1 MLTKN
6 YRTRTAFRDMDNKLR
21 SETCWPIGLDI
32 GYSGVK
38 TCSGNMISCFPS
50 YAAQNK
56 YETRLLLGGEEDERR
71 ILYRD
76 DETGEWEVGA
86 LAQNSI
92 SASDSTAGSMAIY
105 GRSRYY
111 SPMFKVIARVGL
123 AAGLLSNRYGTPSG
137 KKIQV
142 ITGLPPKYLKS
153 ASADLKTVLSGHHV
167 FSVKFGNGAWIDF
180 DFTLDYND
188 IGIIDQPQGT
198 LFSIATNP
206 EMRLLPDAKK
216 YFTSRVLVVDPGFG
230 TVDIFPMNKK
240 NTKRDDCQTFA
251 ELGMKQVLKLTS
263 DDIFKQFNFEV
274 SVPAMQSYL
283 ESGQVIKREG
293 RKTSKV
299 GFDDILEKNS
309 KLVCNEV
316 IEEIVNIYDP
326 AMSFDYMVLTGGTGA
341 AWSSYFRNSEYFKE
355 CETMQIISGNQGDP
369 SLPYLYSNV
378 RGYYIFALSRV
389 R

>member
-1 MLTKN
+1 MK
-6 YRTRTAFRDMDNKLR
+6 A
-21 SETCWPIGLDI
+21 
-32 GYSGVK
+32 
-38 TCSGNMISCFPS
+38 
-50 YAAQNK
+50 
-56 YETRLLLGGEEDERR
+56 
-71 ILYRD
+71 
-76 DETGEWEVGA
+76 
-86 LAQNSI
+86 
-92 SASDSTAGSMAIY
+92 
-105 GRSRYY
+105 
-111 SPMFKVIARVGL
+111 
-123 AAGLLSNRYGTPSG
+123 
-137 KKIQV
+137 
-142 ITGLPPKYLKS
+142 
-153 ASADLKTVLSGHHV
+153 VLSGHHA

-216 YFTSRVLVVDPGFG
+216 YFTSRVLVIDPGFG

-316 IEEIVNIYDP
+316 IEKIVNIYDP

-389 R
+389 K